1 MLLSG
6 INIVSADSYFI
17 KLTDQEDVY
26 VHPVNVYA
34 PVLEEGKSEDT
45 FLIKE
50 GVQGAGIWSKS
61 NAELFIKESGADNLE
76 IVSVRSVLG
85 EDGSS
90 N

>member
-6 INIVSADSYFI
+6 MNIISVDSYFI

-26 VHPVNVYA
+26 VHPVGE
-34 PVLEEGKSEDT
+34 LSSTEDA
-45 FLIKE
+45 FVIKE
-50 GVQGAGIWSKS
+50 GVKGAGIWSKS
-61 NAELFIKESGADNLE
+61 NAERFIKESEADNLE
-76 IVSVRSVLG
+76 IVSVRSILG